1 MSHDDWDG
9 VYLWIDSDDLAALV
23 AVVGEDILVALDAV
37 GVVVPQDVTV
47 ASQGVVAVVAKHLLF
62 VKCLLATCKV
72 FDWAEMKRLHWT
84 KARPFF
90 EKRKYSSRQ
99 KLDCFSKKTSLMRR
113 LDCFIN
119 VFTWITAKLF
129 YGKRDCAKFDECN
142 NASKWI
148 FLSTVNCNLRHL
160 INHQMF
166 PSSVL
171 LPHGDTK
178 WFSDEI

>member
-1 MSHDDWDG
+1 MLNGRGEYRSPTLLLLMSHDDWDG

-72 FDWAEMKRLHWT
+72 FDWAEMKRLHWI

-90 EKRKYSSRQ
+90 EKRKYLSRQ
-99 KLDCFSKKTSLMRR
+99 KHFLRVSTQQLKLRSFFNTGPILKSLSGANKCWLLLLIDTPR
-113 LDCFIN
+113 LLLIPSYESLGKGRN
-119 VFTWITAKLF
+119 KLQQ
-129 YGKRDCAKFDECN
+129 
-142 NASKWI
+142 
-148 FLSTVNCNLRHL
+148 LS
-160 INHQMF
+160 
-166 PSSVL
+166 
-171 LPHGDTK
+171 
-178 WFSDEI
+178 